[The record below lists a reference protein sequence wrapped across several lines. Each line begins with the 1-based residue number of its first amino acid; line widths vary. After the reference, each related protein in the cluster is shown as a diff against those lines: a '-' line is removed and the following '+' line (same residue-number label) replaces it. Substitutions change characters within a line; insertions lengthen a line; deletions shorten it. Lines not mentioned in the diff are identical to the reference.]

1 MIEVENPQAKDVG
14 RFEGKIFIWPV
25 RIYYEDTDHS
35 GIVYHANYLRYMERA
50 RTEFFRALGIR
61 AAYLDEAEPAA
72 WALRKVDVEY
82 LKPAK
87 FDDVVEVH
95 TLATALTGVRLSA
108 TQSIYCRGVLLTRG
122 AVEACIISLS
132 GRPKRIP
139 AEIRDK
145 LVPFLSGR
153 VA

>member
-1 MIEVENPQAKDVG
+1 MTEATLQA
-14 RFEGKIFIWPV
+14 RFEGKTYIWPV
-25 RIYYEDTDHS
+25 RIYYEDTDLS

-50 RTEFFRALGIR
+50 RTEFFRAMGIK
-61 AAYLDEAEPAA
+61 AAYLEEAEPAA
-72 WALRKVDVEY
+72 WALRKVEVEY

-87 FDDVVEVH
+87 FDDVIEIH
-95 TLATALTGVRLSA
+95 TLATDLTGVRLSA
-108 TQSIYCRGVLLTRG
+108 SQVIRRGEIVLTRG

-145 LVPFLSGR
+145 LMPFLSGT